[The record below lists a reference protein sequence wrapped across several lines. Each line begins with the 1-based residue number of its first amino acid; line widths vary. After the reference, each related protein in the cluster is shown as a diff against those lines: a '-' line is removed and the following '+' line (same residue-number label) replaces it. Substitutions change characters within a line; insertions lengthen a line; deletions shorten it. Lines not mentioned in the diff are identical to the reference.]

1 MVTPTMPQFDEENLR
16 QINEELTRISDRLT
30 RMEERLLILADRLA
44 DGAHAASVS
53 QATTGAPSD
62 GQFQDTLTRL
72 LLGNGEGA

>member
-1 MVTPTMPQFDEENLR
+1 MPQFDEDTLR
-16 QINEELTRISDRLT
+16 HISDELTQISDRLS
-30 RMEERLLILADRLA
+30 RMEERLLLLADRLA
-44 DGAHAASVS
+44 ETAQPSSIS